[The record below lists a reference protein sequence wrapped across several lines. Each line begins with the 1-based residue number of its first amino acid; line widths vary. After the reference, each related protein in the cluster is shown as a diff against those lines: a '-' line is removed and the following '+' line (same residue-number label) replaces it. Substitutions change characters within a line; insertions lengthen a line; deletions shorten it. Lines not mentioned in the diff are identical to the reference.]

1 MMNLDTLAEAYLRNH
16 EEDFWAW
23 EEVHRAVE
31 TDLSAG
37 WKIIL
42 LLLERAA
49 SDRDVQYV
57 AAGPLEDL
65 IDRYGHKALDLAEEE
80 CKNNSQLR
88 VALGTVGV
96 LFYYVEFER
105 WYGLLY
111 KYGLRTD
118 QVADSAIIGNV
129 MGIMKSYL
137 SESINVCDYAA
148 RIDEVLDKPF
158 EDKTAQRI
166 LQGARYDVEVL
177 DSNRP
182 PDYRKPFVT
191 KSEMKMRV
199 KQAVAELEHLGYQ
212 ASSGN

>member
-1 MMNLDTLAEAYLRNH
+1 MNLDTLAEAYLRNH

-31 TDLSAG
+31 TDLNTG

-42 LLLERAA
+42 FLLERAA
-49 SDRDVQYV
+49 SESDVHYV

-88 VALGTVGV
+88 VALSSVGV
-96 LFYYVEFER
+96 LFYYDEFER
-105 WYGLLY
+105 WYGLLPS
-111 KYGLRTD
+111 YGLRTHR
-118 QVADSAIIGNV
+118 VADSATIGNV
-129 MGIMKSYL
+129 HGIMKYYL
-137 SESINVCDYAA
+137 SENINVYDYAY
-148 RIDEVLDKPF
+148 RVDEVLDKPF

-166 LQGARYDVEVL
+166 LQGARWDAEVH

-182 PDYRKPFVT
+182 PDYRKPYVT
-191 KSEMKMRV
+191 KP
-199 KQAVAELEHLGYQ
+199 A
-212 ASSGN
+212 

>member
-1 MMNLDTLAEAYLRNH
+1 MNLDTLAEAYLRNH

-31 TDLSAG
+31 TDLTAG

-49 SDRDVQYV
+49 SDRDVHHV

-80 CKNNSQLR
+80 CKNNSPLR
-88 VALGTVGV
+88 VALNSVGV
-96 LFYYVEFER
+96 LFYYDEFER
-105 WYGLLY
+105 WYGLLHS
-111 KYGLRTD
+111 YGLRTD
-118 QVADSAIIGNV
+118 RVADSAIICNV

-137 SESINVCDYAA
+137 SESINVYDYAY
-148 RIDEVLDKPF
+148 RLDEVLDKPF

-166 LQGARYDVEVL
+166 LQGARWDAEVH

-182 PDYRKPFVT
+182 PDYRKPYVT
-191 KSEMKMRV
+191 KSELKIRV

-212 ASSGN
+212 ASRGN

>member
-1 MMNLDTLAEAYLRNH
+1 MNLDTLAEAYLRNH

-31 TDLSAG
+31 TDLNRG

-49 SDRDVQYV
+49 SERDVQYV

-80 CKNNSQLR
+80 CKNNSKLR
-88 VALGTVGV
+88 VALSTVGV
-96 LFYYVEFER
+96 MFYYDEFER

-111 KYGLRTD
+111 RYGLRID
-118 QVADSAIIGNV
+118 RVADSAIIGNV
-129 MGIMKSYL
+129 MFTMKSYL
-137 SESINVCDYAA
+137 SESINVYDYAD
-148 RIDEVLDKPF
+148 RIGRVLDKPF
-158 EDKTAQRI
+158 EDKKAQRI

-177 DSNRP
+177 DSNS
-182 PDYRKPFVT
+182 KPCVT
-191 KSEMKMRV
+191 KPELKVRV

-212 ASSGN
+212 ANRAIEVC